1 MARKTGS
8 RADRE
13 TLRRQMQSL
22 GADIEAIAEE
32 MQRRFG
38 FRPREAFRH
47 AHGWSQEETAERC
60 NAATGDD
67 RGSFNGTRV
76 SEYERWP
83 FTGRRPTPTV
93 LAALARVYGTTP
105 RRLTDYDDLAA
116 MPARERPA
124 LEGPPPASEL
134 VDLPPSGATYPQ
146 QDDSL
151 EALTEQ
157 DVVMAA
163 ADQASQFGEWAE
175 TTNVGP
181 VTLAHIEDSTRRI
194 AHEYLSAAPMP
205 LFMRTMLLGKRV
217 FRLLQG
223 RQQPDQTRELYLAA
237 GRLYGLLAWMS
248 GDLGYLG
255 EAEAQGRTAWLCA
268 ELADHNG
275 LRAWVLATQSKT
287 AFWDGRQ
294 REAATL
300 ARRGLTISP
309 ASTAAVMLACQE
321 ADAWA
326 ELGAADEARS
336 ALRTAEHA
344 RDHLQEPDDIG
355 GLFSCGPARQS
366 NYAASVNLRLG
377 NPAKAIQL
385 TQTALDYLDQGDPR
399 SYGTVGQVHICAVR
413 AHIMA
418 DQLDGAA
425 AALVPVLA
433 IPPEQRLDPLTRRMR
448 EVGRALVTPRLH
460 GSSEAR
466 ALQGQVEDFC
476 AASLPAQLPA

>member
-1 MARKTGS
+1 
-8 RADRE
+8 
-13 TLRRQMQSL
+13 
-22 GADIEAIAEE
+22 
-32 MQRRFG
+32 
-38 FRPREAFRH
+38 
-47 AHGWSQEETAERC
+47 
-60 NAATGDD
+60 
-67 RGSFNGTRV
+67 
-76 SEYERWP
+76 
-83 FTGRRPTPTV
+83 
-93 LAALARVYGTTP
+93 
-105 RRLTDYDDLAA
+105 
-116 MPARERPA
+116 
-124 LEGPPPASEL
+124 
-134 VDLPPSGATYPQ
+134 
-146 QDDSL
+146 
-151 EALTEQ
+151 
-157 DVVMAA
+157 
-163 ADQASQFGEWAE
+163 
-175 TTNVGP
+175 
-181 VTLAHIEDSTRRI
+181 
-194 AHEYLSAAPMP
+194 
-205 LFMRTMLLGKRV
+205 
-217 FRLLQG
+217 
-223 RQQPDQTRELYLAA
+223 
-237 GRLYGLLAWMS
+237 MS

-377 NPAKAIQL
+377 NPAEAIQL

-418 DQLDGAA
+418 DQLAGAA

-433 IPPEQRLDPLTRRMR
+433 IPPEQRLDPLIRRMR

>member
-1 MARKTGS
+1 
-8 RADRE
+8 
-13 TLRRQMQSL
+13 
-22 GADIEAIAEE
+22 
-32 MQRRFG
+32 
-38 FRPREAFRH
+38 
-47 AHGWSQEETAERC
+47 
-60 NAATGDD
+60 
-67 RGSFNGTRV
+67 
-76 SEYERWP
+76 
-83 FTGRRPTPTV
+83 
-93 LAALARVYGTTP
+93 
-105 RRLTDYDDLAA
+105 
-116 MPARERPA
+116 
-124 LEGPPPASEL
+124 
-134 VDLPPSGATYPQ
+134 
-146 QDDSL
+146 
-151 EALTEQ
+151 
-157 DVVMAA
+157 MAA
-163 ADQASQFGEWAE
+163 ADQASTFGEWAE

-181 VTLAHIEDSTRRI
+181 VTLAQIEDATRRI
-194 AHEYLSAAPMP
+194 AHEYLTAAPMP

-287 AFWDGRQ
+287 AFWDGRR

-309 ASTAAVMLACQE
+309 ASTAAIMLACQE

-336 ALRTAEHA
+336 ALLTADQAREHL
-344 RDHLQEPDDIG
+344 HEPDDIG

-377 NPAKAIQL
+377 RPADAIQL
-385 TQTALDYLDQGDPR
+385 TQDALDHLDQGGPHG
-399 SYGTVGQVHICAVR
+399 YGTIAQVHICAVR

-425 AALVPVLA
+425 AALAPVLA
-433 IPPEQRLDPLTRRMR
+433 VPPEQRLDPLTRRMR
-448 EVGRALVTPRLH
+448 EVGRALVTHRLN
-460 GSSEAR
+460 GSPIAR

-476 AASLPAQLPA
+476 TASLPAQLPA